1 MNETVYRITEL
12 AVRLAVLVIVSVL
25 IPQMKKVI
33 RNQQVD
39 AVVKKAVYAAQQL
52 LWDSDGTKRKAF
64 AQKMAQELLGKIGI
78 KIDAGQLSALIE
90 AAVQEM
96 HIAKGDYRE
105 NKQEQQ
111 EEKARIL

>member
-64 AQKMAQELLGKIGI
+64 AQKMAQEL
-78 KIDAGQLSALIE
+78 QLSALIE